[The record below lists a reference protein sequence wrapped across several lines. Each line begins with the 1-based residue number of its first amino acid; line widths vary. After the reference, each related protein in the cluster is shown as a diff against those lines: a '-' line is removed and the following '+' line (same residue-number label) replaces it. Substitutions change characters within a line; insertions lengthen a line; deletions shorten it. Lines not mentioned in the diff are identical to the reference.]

1 VLDVD
6 PRGRTREW
14 ARGARRRSPD
24 RDRSEDVVNYQPEGV
39 PALFGIVQLA
49 LMLGAVV
56 PLAVGVLAVVLF
68 VPRQRRRATADD
80 ARRLH
85 DLARVGLIGS
95 GLAAAALLIGR
106 LVTSTAGGA
115 SFVSPVSSLMLVVA
129 VLSTVVAAVLFF
141 VVAPAPR
148 D

>member
-1 VLDVD
+1 MVV
-6 PRGRTREW
+6 
-14 ARGARRRSPD
+14 RRSSPHPFPAPT
-24 RDRSEDVVNYQPEGV
+24 RPRPREDDAVTTQPEGV

-49 LMLGAVV
+49 LTLGAVV
-56 PLAVGVLAVVLF
+56 PLAVAVLAVVLF

-85 DLARVGLIGS
+85 DLARVALLGS

-106 LVTSTAGGA
+106 LVTSASGGA
-115 SFVSPVSSLMLVVA
+115 SFVSPVSSSLLVVA
-129 VLSTVVAAVLFF
+129 VLTAVVSAVLFF